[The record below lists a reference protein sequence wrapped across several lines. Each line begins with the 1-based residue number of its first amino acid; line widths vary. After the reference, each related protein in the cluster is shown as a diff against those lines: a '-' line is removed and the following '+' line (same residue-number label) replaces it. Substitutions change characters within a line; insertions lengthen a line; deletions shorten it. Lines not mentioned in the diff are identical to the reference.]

1 MPELI
6 NAYHSSLQNN
16 IAKVAATLSILATLA
31 LFFAPSKWAYPLT
44 TNWSFNL
51 LRLVIILCTVSF
63 GSILLAQYNL
73 ANLTS
78 DKGGHKTLYSKL
90 AVTLP
95 LVVAACLMLQIAFP
109 QFASDLIRKE
119 TWPFYRS
126 GIFIKCGMELVGA
139 ALCCYMMLVNRKKHR
154 KTAIICF
161 LLAIILF
168 LMAGEELSWGQ
179 RIFNWKTP
187 DLIATYNI
195 QKETNFHNLATQL
208 FQNTLYFGGWVLL
221 ILLPLF
227 SLSLTKWLHDHK
239 LAYLANFLPPQQFT
253 LIFAPAFMLSDP
265 LLANYQDASGVYYN
279 SNLFIILGTVAAI
292 IIILHNQLKQN
303 QNWRQPALILALSII
318 TMVGSLFFNHI
329 WDYNHGTPTEY
340 LELFIDFGIMLW
352 VITLFCRLRQSL
364 PVAR

>member
-1 MPELI
+1 MPKLI
-6 NAYHSSLQNN
+6 NAHYSQLQNN
-16 IAKVAATLSILATLA
+16 IAKVAATISILATLA
-31 LFFAPSKWAYPLT
+31 LFFAPSKWAYPLAA
-44 TNWSFNL
+44 NWLFNL
-51 LRLVIILCTVSF
+51 LRLVIILCAVSF
-63 GSILLAQYNL
+63 SGILLAQYNL
-73 ANLTS
+73 AN
-78 DKGGHKTLYSKL
+78 DKSSRKTPCSKL
-90 AVTLP
+90 AIVLP
-95 LVVAACLMLQIAFP
+95 MVVAACLILQITFP

-139 ALCCYMMLVNRKKHR
+139 TLCCYMALINRKKHQP
-154 KTAIICF
+154 TAILCV

-208 FQNTLYFGGWVLL
+208 FQNMLYLGGWILL

-227 SLSLTKWLHDHK
+227 NSSLTRWLRSHK
-239 LAYLANFLPPQQFT
+239 LAYLADFLPPQQFT

-265 LLANYQDASGVYYN
+265 LLANYQIASGVYYN
-279 SNLFIILGTVAAI
+279 SNLFIILGTIAAI

-352 VITLFCRLRQSL
+352 VITLFCRLRQNLS
-364 PVAR
+364 VAR

>member
-1 MPELI
+1 MPKTI
-6 NAYHSSLQNN
+6 NTYHSSLQNN
-16 IAKVAATLSILATLA
+16 IAKVATTMSTLATLA

-44 TNWSFNL
+44 ANWLFNL

-63 GSILLAQYNL
+63 SGILLAQYNL
-73 ANLTS
+73 AN
-78 DKGGHKTLYSKL
+78 DKSSRKTPYSKL
-90 AVTLP
+90 AIALP
-95 LVVAACLMLQIAFP
+95 MVVAACLILQITFP

-139 ALCCYMMLVNRKKHR
+139 TLCCYMALINRKKHQS
-154 KTAIICF
+154 TVVLCV

-208 FQNTLYFGGWVLL
+208 FQNMLYFGGWILL

-227 SLSLTKWLHDHK
+227 NSSLTRWLHNHK
-239 LAYLANFLPPQQFT
+239 LAYLADFLPPQQFT

-265 LLANYQDASGVYYN
+265 LLANYQTASGVYYN
-279 SNLFIILGTVAAI
+279 SNLFIILGTIAAI
-292 IIILHNQLKQN
+292 IIILYNQLKQN

-352 VITLFCRLRQSL
+352 VITLFCRLRQNLS
-364 PVAR
+364 VAR

>member
-1 MPELI
+1 MPKSI

-16 IAKVAATLSILATLA
+16 TAKVVTAISILATLA
-31 LFFAPSKWAYPLT
+31 LFFAPSKWAYPLAD
-44 TNWSFNL
+44 NWPFNL
-51 LRLVIILCTVSF
+51 LRLAIMLCAIIFS
-63 GSILLAQYNL
+63 GNLLLQYNL
-73 ANLTS
+73 ASRKNSGT
-78 DKGGHKTLYSKL
+78 TLYSKL
-90 AVTLP
+90 AIVLP
-95 LVVAACLMLQIAFP
+95 LIVVVCLILQIVYP

-126 GIFIKCGMELVGA
+126 GIFIKCGMELIGA
-139 ALCCYMMLVNRKKHR
+139 ALCCYIALINRKKHQP
-154 KTAIICF
+154 TVVLCL

-227 SLSLTKWLHDHK
+227 SLSLTKWLRDHK

-265 LLANYQDASGVYYN
+265 LLANYQTASGVYYN
-279 SNLFIILGTVAAI
+279 SNLFIMLGTIAAI

-303 QNWRQPALILALSII
+303 QNWQQPALILALSIMI
-318 TMVGSLFFNHI
+318 AVGSLFFNHI

-352 VITLFCRLRQSL
+352 VITLFCRLRQNLS
-364 PVAR
+364 VAR

>member
-1 MPELI
+1 MPKTI
-6 NAYHSSLQNN
+6 NTYHSSLQNN
-16 IAKVAATLSILATLA
+16 IAKVATTMSTLATLA
-31 LFFAPSKWAYPLT
+31 LFFAPSKWAYPLAD
-44 TNWSFNL
+44 NWPFNL
-51 LRLVIILCTVSF
+51 LRLAIILCAIIF
-63 GSILLAQYNL
+63 GGSLLLQH
-73 ANLTS
+73 NLTS
-78 DKGGHKTLYSKL
+78 GKNDNSQLYPKL
-90 AVTLP
+90 AIALP
-95 LVVAACLMLQIAFP
+95 LIVTACLILQITFP

-126 GIFIKCGMELVGA
+126 GIFIKCGMELIGA
-139 ALCCYMMLVNRKKHR
+139 TICCYMALINRKKHQP
-154 KTAIICF
+154 TAVLC
-161 LLAIILF
+161 LSLVIILF

-208 FQNTLYFGGWVLL
+208 FQNMLYFGGWILL

-227 SLSLTKWLHDHK
+227 NSSLTRWLHNHK
-239 LAYLANFLPPQQFT
+239 LAYLADFLPPQQFT

-265 LLANYQDASGVYYN
+265 LLANYQTASGVYYN
-279 SNLFIILGTVAAI
+279 SNLFIILGTIAAI

-352 VITLFCRLRQSL
+352 VITLFCRLRQNLS
-364 PVAR
+364 VAR

>member
-1 MPELI
+1 MPKLI
-6 NAYHSSLQNN
+6 NAHHSQLQNN
-16 IAKVAATLSILATLA
+16 IAKVATIISILATLA
-31 LFFAPSKWAYPLT
+31 LFFAPSKWAYPLAD
-44 TNWSFNL
+44 NWPFNL
-51 LRLVIILCTVSF
+51 LRLSIILCAVSF
-63 GSILLAQYNL
+63 SSILLVQYNL
-73 ANLTS
+73 AS
-78 DKGGHKTLYSKL
+78 DRSSRKTLYPKL

-95 LVVAACLMLQIAFP
+95 LVVAACLILQITFP

-126 GIFIKCGMELVGA
+126 GIFIKCGMELIGA
-139 ALCCYMMLVNRKKHR
+139 TLCCYAALVNRKKHR
-154 KTAIICF
+154 PTTLLCL

-187 DLIATYNI
+187 ELIATYNI

-208 FQNTLYFGGWVLL
+208 FQNTLYFGGWILL
-221 ILLPLF
+221 VLLPL
-227 SLSLTKWLHDHK
+227 LNLPLTKWLRNHK
-239 LAYLANFLPPQQFT
+239 LSYLVDFLPPQQFT
-253 LIFAPAFMLSDP
+253 LIFATAFMLSDP

-279 SNLFIILGTVAAI
+279 SNLFIMLGTIAAI
-292 IIILHNQLKQN
+292 IIILHSQLKQK
-303 QNWRQPALILALSII
+303 QNWQQPALILALSII

-352 VITLFCRLRQSL
+352 VITLFCRLRQNLS
-364 PVAR
+364 VAR